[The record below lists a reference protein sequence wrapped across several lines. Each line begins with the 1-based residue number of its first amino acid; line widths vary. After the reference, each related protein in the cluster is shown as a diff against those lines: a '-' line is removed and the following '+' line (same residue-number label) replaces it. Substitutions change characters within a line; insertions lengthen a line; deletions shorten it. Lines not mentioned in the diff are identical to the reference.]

1 MDTLTIINKLANFI
15 NTEQKEY
22 DGNLIILPNSSESIN
37 SKCFYDD
44 FLKNKNINI
53 EIKKYSQINISFE
66 NLFKNK
72 FYNFKKIDYEY
83 KNKKNTFLK
92 SLMTIID
99 PSFYYINER
108 DFDNYIAKI
117 LAPIGYEIEENS
129 LIKKFNLNYKINKT
143 LIENLFIT
151 FNENL
156 DNHDDLNIFIQ
167 FFSHYF
173 NINLF
178 IIENEKNNFNNFN
191 INKFNSKDNN
201 LFGIIEKNDNQ
212 YYPILYF
219 KDNDI
224 KRLLDYHQFN
234 DIIDNINFNYD
245 IIENNKNKKSSSIKK
260 MKVTK
265 INDSFNTNNLI
276 NNINNSVSSDIQ
288 KETFSKTQIENEN
301 ECVLLEEEIK
311 INSNEEI
318 INKIKMKKYKLSE
331 LQELAEQYNIPIKKK
346 SEKTVKMLNKTIKDL
361 EDDLLKIL

>member
-15 NTEQKEY
+15 NIEQKEY

-92 SLMTIID
+92 AFMTIID
-99 PSFYYINER
+99 PSIYYINER

-156 DNHDDLNIFIQ
+156 DIHKDLNIFIQ
-167 FFSHYF
+167 FFCLYF

-178 IIENEKNNFNNFN
+178 IIENETNNFNNFN
-191 INKFNSKDNN
+191 INKFICNDNN
-201 LFGIIEKNDNQ
+201 LYGIIEKNNNQ

-224 KRLLDYHQFN
+224 IRIIDNHQFN
-234 DIIDNINFNYD
+234 DIIDNINSNYD
-245 IIENNKNKKSSSIKK
+245 IIENNKNKKSSIKK
-260 MKVTK
+260 K
-265 INDSFNTNNLI
+265 INVINTNKIQILPISNLI
-276 NNINNSVSSDIQ
+276 NEIIPEEINNNNNNNEIIQ
-288 KETFSKTQIENEN
+288 DNKN
-301 ECVLLEEEIK
+301 K
-311 INSNEEI
+311 INEEI

-331 LQELAEQYNIPIKKK
+331 LQELAEKYNISIKKK
-346 SEKTVKMLNKTIKDL
+346 SDKTDKMLNKTIKDL
-361 EDDLLKIL
+361 EEDLLKNL